1 MRVCLLDNK
10 LCKMEKT
17 SEKLSILL
25 IFSYVVLLISKTLYV
40 FLTLSSLVFN
50 Q

>member
-1 MRVCLLDNK
+1 
-10 LCKMEKT
+10 MEKT